1 MACERR
7 PGSSTKLASIESYA
21 TPASSTPARRNTSQS
36 YFTLCPAFGTAGSAS
51 RSRSGRRG
59 GLASGGRLRGGLPP
73 ASSPSG
79 ATCANGKYHER
90 PGATARDIPTSSPR
104 IGSSD
109 DVSVSSAT
117 RGARRHSATMTAR
130 AAGSS
135 TIVGSA
141 AGRASA
147 VDGTEAGGGV
157 EGAARGERGVDP
169 ATSGARWAGGGGGGA
184 EFSDGATAS

>member
-1 MACERR
+1 M
-7 PGSSTKLASIESYA
+7 LW
-21 TPASSTPARRNTSQS
+21 PA
-36 YFTLCPAFGTAGSAS
+36 LGTRASAS
-51 RSRSGRRG
+51 NSRSGASAS
-59 GLASGGRLRGGLPP
+59 LASAGRLRGGVPP

-79 ATCANGKYHER
+79 ATCANGRYHDR

-147 VDGTEAGGGV
+147 GDGTETGGGA
-157 EGAARGERGVDP
+157 EGAAGGEGGADP
-169 ATSGARWAGGGGGGA
+169 GTAGAGGAGGGGGGG
-184 EFSDGATAS
+184 GAGAPGGVTRSG